1 MSDPTTLTEL
11 EPRRLELTLDPHN
24 GSLQTASLLHVLLTA
39 TDGLF
44 QDLYQMTTGDIDVAA
59 PDEEGLELL
68 TTTTTTTT
76 KKRMADLAFS
86 QRRHELAWRLA
97 KHARTI
103 EQVAVLT
110 AAAATTD
117 WSTYVTT
124 SSQAL
129 QHARMAWSQADEA
142 QDALFFFHAQLFP
155 LRAAPHDIV
164 GAADVQL
171 LGQWYDLPQNLLLQT
186 DPYETSVEA
195 SWSWSQVDEAW
206 QMAVRR
212 KLILGEMG
220 WDPNSSNQLWKL
232 SLRGGL
238 VRLTCGNPRPIE
250 GSSSSSSCSCS
261 KQQYPIAAV
270 LTVVPSNSSDN
281 SDEWTLLN
289 LNVHVQA
296 KTGEFNYQLE
306 CSHRQ
311 KYDLHRLAALAMHRA
326 EMKTR
331 KLQQEAEEEEMFN
344 ANVMQMNDDI
354 VPNTVPPA
362 RPLEALFQVAHT
374 FLLSWQL
381 EVLSAQAL
389 GLRRGAWGAV
399 GIPIQVQ
406 PVQFEESSSSSLG
419 VLSILFWKVDDSYGP
434 PRVGNLSL
442 DQITDDG
449 QIPTKKAR
457 YSQDAH
463 GQLVLAITAECGV
476 GIQVS
481 MSGAQEILA
490 QGDVKTKSIVQDL
503 LDATTNPFALSA
515 SDALLAAARL
525 CAYQKC
531 QAVVE
536 ALQPPILP
544 HWIDLSL
551 DHGSIVVAAKIQFYY
566 GKDDESRDNG
576 KGDHSP
582 LTILFRVQ
590 CDLRTGSFVPT
601 FPRPFHLLGTL
612 AGADPYHQASELMA
626 MRVASLPLTKQRAA
640 GASST
645 GRCVREAF
653 DALMRSMNLLGQRVG
668 VGGSWDD
675 TDLEGSPKLR
685 QRAIQGACADVRTC
699 LTKCCAMSA
708 LYGLAPVA
716 TRIAV
721 GLDAS
726 PDMAGNGTD
735 KRLQGMSLLS
745 VPPLS
750 IRLDQ
755 ELVERTVS
763 SSDGVPK
770 KDCHLEQILFSLS
783 CRISNDGVV
792 LVPLEV
798 TVQLDSP
805 AAEPM
810 VKEYEMLNFEK
821 TIARSTPSKGDAAVK
836 AIDPVPEAG
845 YLADLISNLID
856 DSPNPPN
863 TT

>member
-1 MSDPTTLTEL
+1 MSDPTTPTEL
-11 EPRRLELTLDPHN
+11 EPRRLELTLDPLN
-24 GSLQTASLLHVLLTA
+24 GSLQTASLLHVILTA
-39 TDGLF
+39 TDHLF
-44 QDLYQMTTGDIDVAA
+44 HDLYQMTTGDIEVAA
-59 PDEEGLELL
+59 PDEEAPELL
-68 TTTTTTTT
+68 T

-97 KHARTI
+97 RHSRTM
-103 EQVAVLT
+103 EQVAALT
-110 AAAATTD
+110 AAAATTEFGA
-117 WSTYVTT
+117 YVET

-129 QHARMAWSQADEA
+129 QHARTAWSQADEA

-155 LRAAPHDIV
+155 LRAAPHDIA
-164 GAADVQL
+164 GATDVQL
-171 LGQWYDLPQNLLLQT
+171 QGKWYDLPQNLLLQT

-195 SWSWSQVDEAW
+195 AWSRVQVDEAW

-212 KLILGEMG
+212 KLILGETG
-220 WDPNSSNQLWKL
+220 YYHDSSKLWKL

-238 VRLTCGNPRPIE
+238 VRLTCGNPRLTEDPT
-250 GSSSSSSCSCS
+250 

-270 LTVVPSNSSDN
+270 LTVVPSSSDN
-281 SDEWTLLN
+281 SDEWTLLS
-289 LNVHVQA
+289 LEIHVQA

-344 ANVMQMNDDI
+344 SKPDAMSDEAEP
-354 VPNTVPPA
+354 VPNANTVPPA
-362 RPLEALFQVAHT
+362 RPLGALFQVAHT

-389 GLRRGAWGAV
+389 GLRRGAWGAA

-406 PVQFEESSSSSLG
+406 PVRFEESSSLG
-419 VLSILFWKVDDSYGP
+419 MLSIFFWKVDDSYGP
-434 PRVGNLSL
+434 PRVGSFSVEEGS
-442 DQITDDG
+442 DDG
-449 QIPTKKAR
+449 QNPPKKAR
-457 YSQDAH
+457 YSHDAR
-463 GQLVLAITAECGV
+463 GQLVLTITAECGV

-481 MSGAQEILA
+481 LSGAQEILA
-490 QGDVKTKSIVQDL
+490 QGDVKTKAIVKDL
-503 LDATTNPFALSA
+503 LEATTNPFALSA

-536 ALQPPILP
+536 ALQPPALP
-544 HWIDLSL
+544 HWIALSL
-551 DHGSIVVAAKIQFYY
+551 DRGSIVVAAKLQYY
-566 GKDDESRDNG
+566 CGKDDESMDDG
-576 KGDHSP
+576 KGDNSSF
-582 LTILFRVQ
+582 TILFRIQ

-601 FPRPFHLLGTL
+601 FPRPFHLLATL
-612 AGADPYHQASELMA
+612 AGTDTYHQASELMA
-626 MRVASLPLTKQRAA
+626 MRVASLPPTKRRAA

-675 TDLEGSPKLR
+675 NDIEGSSKLR

-721 GLDAS
+721 GLDAC
-726 PDMAGNGTD
+726 PDM
-735 KRLQGMSLLS
+735 
-745 VPPLS
+745 
-750 IRLDQ
+750 
-755 ELVERTVS
+755 
-763 SSDGVPK
+763 
-770 KDCHLEQILFSLS
+770 
-783 CRISNDGVV
+783 
-792 LVPLEV
+792 
-798 TVQLDSP
+798 
-805 AAEPM
+805 
-810 VKEYEMLNFEK
+810 
-821 TIARSTPSKGDAAVK
+821 
-836 AIDPVPEAG
+836 
-845 YLADLISNLID
+845 
-856 DSPNPPN
+856 
-863 TT
+863 

>member
-1 MSDPTTLTEL
+1 MSDPTTTEL

-24 GSLQTASLLHVLLTA
+24 GSLQTASLLHVILTA
-39 TDGLF
+39 TDNLF
-44 QDLYQMTTGDIDVAA
+44 HDLYQMTVGDIDVAA
-59 PDEEGLELL
+59 PDDETPQQL
-68 TTTTTTTT
+68 TS

-97 KHARTI
+97 RHARAI
-103 EQVAVLT
+103 EHVAALT
-110 AAAATTD
+110 AAAATTEFA
-117 WSTYVTT
+117 SHVET

-129 QHARMAWSQADEA
+129 QHARTAWSQADEA

-155 LRAAPHDIV
+155 LRAAPHDVV

-171 LGQWYDLPQNLLLQT
+171 HGRWYDLPHNLLLQT

-195 SWSWSQVDEAW
+195 AWSRAQVDETW

-212 KLILGEMG
+212 KLMLGETG
-220 WDPNSSNQLWKL
+220 YDPEASRLWKL

-238 VRLTCGNPRPIE
+238 VRLTCGNPRPTE
-250 GSSSSSSCSCS
+250 DSS

-270 LTVVPSNSSDN
+270 LTVIPSHSSDHN
-281 SDEWTLLN
+281 TDEWTLLN
-289 LNVHVQA
+289 LDVHVKA

-326 EMKTR
+326 EVKTR

-344 ANVMQMNDDI
+344 SNDMNDDAA
-354 VPNTVPPA
+354 VPNKVPPA
-362 RPLEALFQVAHT
+362 RPLEALFHVAHT

-406 PVQFEESSSSSLG
+406 PVQFGESSSLG
-419 VLSILFWKVDDSYGP
+419 VLSIYFWKVDDSYGP

-442 DQITDDG
+442 EENTDDE
-449 QIPTKKAR
+449 QNPSKKAR
-457 YSQDAH
+457 HSSDAR
-463 GQLVLAITAECGV
+463 GQLVLTITAECGV

-481 MSGAQEILA
+481 MSGAQQILA

-503 LDATTNPFALSA
+503 LEATTNPFALSA

-536 ALQPPILP
+536 ALQPPVLP

-551 DHGSIVVAAKIQFYY
+551 DRGSIVVAAKLHYY
-566 GKDDESRDNG
+566 GGKEDESMDDG
-576 KGDHSP
+576 KGDRSSF
-582 LTILFRVQ
+582 TILFRMQ

-612 AGADPYHQASELMA
+612 AGADTYHQASELMA
-626 MRVASLPLTKQRAA
+626 MRVASLPPTKRRAA
-640 GASST
+640 GAFST

-668 VGGSWDD
+668 VGGSWYDKD
-675 TDLEGSPKLR
+675 PEGSPKLR

-726 PDMAGNGTD
+726 PDM
-735 KRLQGMSLLS
+735 
-745 VPPLS
+745 
-750 IRLDQ
+750 
-755 ELVERTVS
+755 
-763 SSDGVPK
+763 
-770 KDCHLEQILFSLS
+770 
-783 CRISNDGVV
+783 
-792 LVPLEV
+792 
-798 TVQLDSP
+798 
-805 AAEPM
+805 
-810 VKEYEMLNFEK
+810 
-821 TIARSTPSKGDAAVK
+821 
-836 AIDPVPEAG
+836 
-845 YLADLISNLID
+845 
-856 DSPNPPN
+856 
-863 TT
+863 